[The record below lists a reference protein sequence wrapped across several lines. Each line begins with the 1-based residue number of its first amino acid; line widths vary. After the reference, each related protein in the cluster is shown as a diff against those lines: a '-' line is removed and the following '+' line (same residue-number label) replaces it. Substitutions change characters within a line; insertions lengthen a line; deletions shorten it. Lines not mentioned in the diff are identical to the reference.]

1 MDRELGGRA
10 GLVIDGQSH
19 DLEVGARK
27 LIEAL
32 GKQAEREWLLKEE
45 AKCQSL
51 VEEGLAIIAS
61 GGEVNGPDER
71 AGGAGASEAGSG
83 AADSA
88 EALAVGGKLLTRDS
102 SILNAY
108 KRMLIHKLADRFRL
122 RRVTFKGAGGGGRA
136 ARGSDPAPTAII
148 RLVFSPHESRLPP
161 ETLEELEA
169 SVGYVAPVAP
179 RRRRSDADDSEAVMG
194 RSSSRGGA
202 EGRSGSVSSGAGRSD
217 AREDGS
223 RRGDGHAAWDGSDD
237 GGGSAGRRGRRRRR
251 TRRAQRGGPEA
262 EAPRGHAFA
271 PSHHYGQGISYAH
284 ARAPPQSRHLG
295 GFHQRPAAQA
305 MPPPAGYRGGH
316 PPPPP
321 PPMMAPMAPSATAS
335 AEIAAA
341 YYQGVTAG
349 RRFISQSQPVPA
361 GDWAAQY
368 AHPGAA
374 QPRYQPHGGGSYH
387 HFGPGPPADA
397 MSHQPPPVHRPAAA
411 PHAAQPYPPM
421 PAYPGHFP
429 DRDAPRD
436 AMLLDPSLRPPPHFP
451 PADAD
456 PGQEPPA
463 AHTASMRAAR
473 PARDHLPRGAEEDWD
488 LTQARLADAA
498 AKRATAELEADD
510 PAPKLQPPRR
520 RSPTSAAGHAAYRSG
535 GGLQPVGERSAA
547 LRMTYSAPDVWHR
560 SQPGPSEHSRSFGA
574 MVGADVRPA
583 VGRPAHR
590 HTPRDPEAGAGSDAA
605 SGNAVAMTVSSES
618 SLHED

>member
-374 QPRYQPHGGGSYH
+374 QPRYQPHGGGS
-387 HFGPGPPADA
+387 
-397 MSHQPPPVHRPAAA
+397 
-411 PHAAQPYPPM
+411 
-421 PAYPGHFP
+421 
-429 DRDAPRD
+429 
-436 AMLLDPSLRPPPHFP
+436 
-451 PADAD
+451 
-456 PGQEPPA
+456 
-463 AHTASMRAAR
+463 
-473 PARDHLPRGAEEDWD
+473 ARDHLPRGAEEDWD

-583 VGRPAHR
+583 VDRPAHR

>member
-27 LIEAL
+27 LIEAM

-237 GGGSAGRRGRRRRR
+237 GGGSAG
-251 TRRAQRGGPEA
+251 
-262 EAPRGHAFA
+262 
-271 PSHHYGQGISYAH
+271 
-284 ARAPPQSRHLG
+284 
-295 GFHQRPAAQA
+295 
-305 MPPPAGYRGGH
+305 
-316 PPPPP
+316 
-321 PPMMAPMAPSATAS
+321 
-335 AEIAAA
+335 
-341 YYQGVTAG
+341 
-349 RRFISQSQPVPA
+349 
-361 GDWAAQY
+361 
-368 AHPGAA
+368 
-374 QPRYQPHGGGSYH
+374 
-387 HFGPGPPADA
+387 
-397 MSHQPPPVHRPAAA
+397 
-411 PHAAQPYPPM
+411 
-421 PAYPGHFP
+421 
-429 DRDAPRD
+429 
-436 AMLLDPSLRPPPHFP
+436 
-451 PADAD
+451 
-456 PGQEPPA
+456 
-463 AHTASMRAAR
+463 
-473 PARDHLPRGAEEDWD
+473 
-488 LTQARLADAA
+488 
-498 AKRATAELEADD
+498 K
-510 PAPKLQPPRR
+510 
-520 RSPTSAAGHAAYRSG
+520 HAAYRSG

-583 VGRPAHR
+583 VDRPAHR

>member
-27 LIEAL
+27 LIEAM

-179 RRRRSDADDSEAVMG
+179 RRRRSDADDSEA
-194 RSSSRGGA
+194 
-202 EGRSGSVSSGAGRSD
+202 
-217 AREDGS
+217 
-223 RRGDGHAAWDGSDD
+223 
-237 GGGSAGRRGRRRRR
+237 
-251 TRRAQRGGPEA
+251 AQQHPYH
-262 EAPRGHAFA
+262 PH
-271 PSHHYGQGISYAH
+271 PQYHHYGA
-284 ARAPPQSRHLG
+284 
-295 GFHQRPAAQA
+295 
-305 MPPPAGYRGGH
+305 
-316 PPPPP
+316 
-321 PPMMAPMAPSATAS
+321 
-335 AEIAAA
+335 
-341 YYQGVTAG
+341 
-349 RRFISQSQPVPA
+349 
-361 GDWAAQY
+361 
-368 AHPGAA
+368 
-374 QPRYQPHGGGSYH
+374 
-387 HFGPGPPADA
+387 GPPADA
-397 MSHQPPPVHRPAAA
+397 MSHQPP
-411 PHAAQPYPPM
+411 
-421 PAYPGHFP
+421 
-429 DRDAPRD
+429 
-436 AMLLDPSLRPPPHFP
+436 
-451 PADAD
+451 
-456 PGQEPPA
+456 
-463 AHTASMRAAR
+463 

-520 RSPTSAAGHAAYRSG
+520 RSPTSAAGRPISGIGAAASPSHSAGAAAAALDAVPGSHSGDVATVTGVAAATAGAGRAAVGPSAAHSSTDERPPPTAGPVVLTGKPPRPAGGEASPSEAGGDDVWAAVAVSGAGGDAPASAADTPYSADAAYRSG

-583 VGRPAHR
+583 VDRPAHR